1 MFIMNCEVTF
11 FPDRKSVKVRSGTT
25 LLETGKR
32 ARVSIRSRC
41 GGNASCLMCK
51 VTVEDQSGLS
61 PIEAKE
67 SLKLGDLKD
76 SSIRL
81 ACQVR
86 VLRDCTVVI
95 PEDPLKAAIRA
106 QLERQRME
114 DEL

>member
-1 MFIMNCEVTF
+1 MNCEVTF
-11 FPDRKSVKVRSGTT
+11 YPDGKSVKVRSGTT
-25 LLETGKR
+25 LLEAGKR

-51 VTVEDQSGLS
+51 VTVEDQSGLTL
-61 PIEAKE
+61 IEAKE
-67 SLKLGDLKD
+67 SLKLGDLQD

-81 ACQVR
+81 ACQAR
-86 VLRDCTVVI
+86 VVKDSNVMI